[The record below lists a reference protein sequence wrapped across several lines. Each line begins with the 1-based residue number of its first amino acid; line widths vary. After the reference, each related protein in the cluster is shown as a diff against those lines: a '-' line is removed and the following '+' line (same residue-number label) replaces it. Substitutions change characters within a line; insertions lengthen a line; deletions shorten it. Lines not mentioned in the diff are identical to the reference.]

1 MLYLT
6 KGGIQKMTALEA
18 LQELMKIVPDFET
31 HVDLFDTIKEELAS
45 KTADVETVD
54 LSEYVDVKTYN
65 DLKDKYIQ
73 RFGEITEN
81 HIDVEKTEVK
91 EPDYANM
98 DFSYGIFDGST
109 E

>member
-1 MLYLT
+1 
-6 KGGIQKMTALEA
+6 MTALEA

-31 HVDLFDTIKEELAS
+31 HVELFDAIKEEIAS
-45 KTADVETVD
+45 KGENTETVD

-73 RFGEITEN
+73 RFGEITEH
-81 HIDVEKTEVK
+81 HIDVEKTEVM

-98 DFSYGIFDGST
+98 NYSYGLFDGST

>member
-1 MLYLT
+1 
-6 KGGIQKMTALEA
+6 MTALEA

-31 HVDLFDTIKEELAS
+31 HVELFDTIKEELAS
-45 KTADVETVD
+45 KGEGTETVD
-54 LSEYVDVKTYN
+54 LSKYVDVETYN

-73 RFGEITEN
+73 RFGEITE
-81 HIDVEKTEVK
+81 HPIDVEKTEVV

-98 DFSYGIFDGST
+98 DFAYGMFDGST

>member
-1 MLYLT
+1 
-6 KGGIQKMTALEA
+6 MTGLEA

-31 HVDLFDTIKEELAS
+31 HVDLFDAIKEELAS
-45 KTADVETVD
+45 KGENTETVD

-73 RFGEITEN
+73 RFGEITEH
-81 HIDVEKTEVK
+81 HIDVEKTEVT
-91 EPDYANM
+91 EPDYTNM
-98 DFSYGIFDGST
+98 NYSYGLFDGST